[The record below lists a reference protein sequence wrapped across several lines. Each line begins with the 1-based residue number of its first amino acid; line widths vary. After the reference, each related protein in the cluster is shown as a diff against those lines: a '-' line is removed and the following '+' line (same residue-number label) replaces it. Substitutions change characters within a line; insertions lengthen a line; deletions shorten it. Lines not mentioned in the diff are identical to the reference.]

1 MNLRS
6 IIFITTLFS
15 FTSLSVESNAY
26 QEMEVTNG
34 GSIQGKVVLTGEM
47 PYPRVYHLIL
57 FPNIDMCS
65 EVDTD
70 DEMNR
75 VLDDFKISEDGG
87 LKDVVITLE
96 HVEAGKPFNKKPIL
110 IDSKDCKFT
119 PDVNAVRQGEA
130 FQVNNLD
137 AVMHNSQVYQAE
149 RGKIIQN
156 LPVPPEGVTNG
167 KVTFQKKFKIFQMIC
182 GMHEFMQTW
191 GYRVQNP
198 YYFVTKLG
206 GEFKIDNIPPGDYV
220 LNAWHYLIKPQSQR
234 IHIAKNG
241 TIDVNFEFD
250 ADKIVRPLYETIK
263 SGRIK
268 KDAVY
273 PGSAKGRELGR

>member
-1 MNLRS
+1 M
-6 IIFITTLFS
+6 IFRTTITIATLMLFI
-15 FTSLSVESNAY
+15 SLSAESRAY
-26 QEMEVTNG
+26 QEIEVANG
-34 GSIQGKVVLTGEM
+34 GTVQGKAIMTGKM
-47 PYPRVYHLIL
+47 PFPRVYHLIL
-57 FPNIDMCS
+57 FPNTDMCS
-65 EVDTD
+65 EIETD

-96 HVEAGKPFNKKPIL
+96 HIEAGKPFNKEPIM
-110 IDSKDCKFT
+110 INSEDCKFS
-119 PDVNAVRQGEA
+119 PDVNAARQGEA

-156 LPVPPEGVTNG
+156 LPVPPEAITNG

-198 YYFVTKLG
+198 YYFITKLG
-206 GEFKIDNIPPGDYV
+206 GEFKINNIPSGDYV
-220 LNAWHYLIKPQSQR
+220 LNAWHYLMKPNSQK
-234 IHIAKNG
+234 ISITQNE
-241 TIDVNFEFD
+241 TISVNFKFD
-250 ADKIVRPLYETIK
+250 ASKIERPLYETIT

-268 KDAVY
+268 KDAAY
-273 PGSAKGRELGR
+273 PGTAKGQELGR

>member
-6 IIFITTLFS
+6 IIFITTLLS
-15 FTSLSVESNAY
+15 FTSLGVESNAY

-34 GSIQGKVVLTGEM
+34 GSIQGKATMFGEM

-57 FPNIDMCS
+57 FPNIDMCA

-110 IDSKDCKFT
+110 IDSEDCKFT

-156 LPVPPEGVTNG
+156 LPVPPEEVTDG

-191 GYRVQNP
+191 GYRIQNP
-198 YYFVTKLG
+198 YYFITKLG
-206 GEFKIDNIPPGDYV
+206 GEFKIDNIPPGDYN
-220 LNAWHYLIKPQSQR
+220 LHAWHYLMKPQNQR
-234 IHIAKNG
+234 IHVAKNG
-241 TIDVNFEFD
+241 TIDVNFKFNVG
-250 ADKIVRPLYETIK
+250 KVVRPLYETIK